1 MSRTVDLSHPDVAI
15 WETNNLEDHM
25 SLMRRQVR
33 RSLDDPETHRLAR
46 AVARG
51 LTTKVDAWGKSYRL
65 TKRTCAAGDDCGD
78 IAQVWNFAVLNV
90 RYVKD
95 PDDYDLFCTVKHTLE
110 DGVADCDDYTILIGA
125 LLKSLG
131 FQDVRAR
138 VVSVDG
144 RRWAHVYNM
153 VGAYRSGGPLVAL
166 DPTVKD
172 ATPGWEYDKAKK
184 KRDFKL

>member
-1 MSRTVDLSHPDVAI
+1 MGRHVDLSSPDIAF
-15 WETNNLEDHM
+15 WETHSLDDHVG
-25 SLMRRQVR
+25 LMRRQVT

-51 LTTKVDAWGKSYRL
+51 GESVTAWGKRYRL
-65 TKRTCAAGDDCGD
+65 TKRTCPMSDECGD

-90 RYVKD
+90 RYVRD
-95 PDDYDLFCTVKHTLE
+95 PDDYDFFCTVKHTLE
-110 DGVADCDDYTILIGA
+110 AGMGDCDDYTILIGA

-131 FQDVRAR
+131 FRDVRAR
-138 VVSVDG
+138 VISVDG

-153 VGAYRSGGPLVAL
+153 VAAYRNGGELIAL

-172 ATPGWEYDKAKK
+172 SVPGWEFEKAKK
-184 KRDFKL
+184 KRDFRL